1 MGQPQIDGVRHG
13 HSPRFG
19 ITRLMEASLE
29 FPNDND
35 SLTPPPGS
43 EAEIDPETITSG
55 LAAGVDITSGETVPP
70 APQRATEDLYL
81 AWPLMRAPDRLPT
94 STI

>member
-1 MGQPQIDGVRHG
+1 MGQAGIDGVHHG
-13 HSPRFG
+13 HLPRFG

-35 SLTPPPGS
+35 SLIPPPGS

-55 LAAGVDITSGETVPP
+55 LAAGLTSPP
-70 APQRATEDLYL
+70 VRPYRARHREQPKTFTL
-81 AWPLMRAPDRLPT
+81 RGR
-94 STI
+94 